1 MTAMRRV
8 RVCLGRLM
16 RRRETFLADQRG
28 AVSLEMPF
36 VFSVLVMALLLPL
49 ADMGI
54 AGFKYLSALQA
65 LRSFGQSILYSP
77 PIDLSDTSSWV
88 ATATAKADP
97 NYPVSASSFQ
107 VICGE
112 SNAACSAANVAIPR
126 YYTYSTTITLSPL
139 VLTSVLCKG
148 GGGSSC
154 TITLSYRERFL

>member
-1 MTAMRRV
+1 MTGMSGART
-8 RVCLGRLM
+8 CFGRLM
-16 RRRETFLADQRG
+16 RRRKPFLADQRG
-28 AVSLEMPF
+28 SVALEMPF
-36 VFSVLVMALLLPL
+36 VFSVLVLAFLLPL

-88 ATATAKADP
+88 ATATAKADT
-97 NYPVSASSFQ
+97 NYPVSNFQ
-107 VICGE
+107 VICGG
-112 SNAACSAANVAIPR
+112 SNAACSGANTAIPR
-126 YYTYSTTITLSPL
+126 YYAYSTTITLSPL
-139 VLTSVLCKG
+139 VLSSVLCTG